1 MTRTRARKPNGSFQ
15 GDDKSTPDVNEAW
28 AVETPKLETGKEPA
42 ASNLQVTLE
51 PARIEN
57 MVIQPKDAASPTEP
71 VNLEVETPS
80 SDPVAAPEAAPAVK
94 IQTDV
99 REKLMKKSVDENV
112 FVPSNPAALEKA
124 ATEVAKDSGFE
135 LTRGTS
141 IGARLMARAQKRA

>member
-1 MTRTRARKPNGSFQ
+1 MTRNRTSKN
-15 GDDKSTPDVNEAW
+15 T
-28 AVETPKLETGKEPA
+28 EPA
-42 ASNLQVTLE
+42 ASDLQVTPE
-51 PARIEN
+51 PARIQN
-57 MVIQPKDAASPTEP
+57 MATGVKEEATPAEP
-71 VNLEVETPS
+71 VNLEIETPS
-80 SDPVAAPEAAPAVK
+80 SDPVSAPEAAPAVK

-141 IGARLMARAQKRA
+141 IGARLMARAQKRV

>member
-1 MTRTRARKPNGSFQ
+1 MTRNRTS
-15 GDDKSTPDVNEAW
+15 KSTQ
-28 AVETPKLETGKEPA
+28 PA
-42 ASNLQVTLE
+42 KSDLQVTPE

-57 MVIQPKDAASPTEP
+57 MTTEVKDETQIATEP
-71 VNLEVETPS
+71 VNLETETPTT
-80 SDPVAAPEAAPAVK
+80 DPVAAPEAAPAVK

-135 LTRGTS
+135 LNRGTS
-141 IGARLMARAQKRA
+141 IGARLMARAQKRV